1 MWEVWVPNTYEAS
14 CKLGQ
19 GTEWCTATTSTRDY
33 FDSYT
38 NDGKLYININKSTG
52 DKYQFHFESES
63 FMDADDEEIEIEDFF
78 LYNPSLAKFYADV
91 DKTGAAKMSV
101 LVSEK
106 RDAMKDGELVYT
118 QSDYDNGLKFKAIS
132 ADISSVI
139 VDCIKVGR
147 DAFESCNNI
156 ATVVLKEGVEE
167 IEEDAFAYCG
177 YISILYIPSTLKK
190 IGDVFIGTTI
200 GNLHIPSIEAWNK
213 IKFLSVNSI
222 PNNGNLY
229 VGDSLVKN
237 LIINE
242 NIKEYGF
249 SDFDSIETVGIEDG
263 VTEIGNGA
271 FTGCKNLKKVT
282 LPNTINKIG
291 SFAFMGCGKLE
302 EINIPQS
309 VELIQDKIGVFMRS
323 GIKTITIP
331 GTAKI
336 IPSKFCLE
344 CTELTN
350 VTIGD
355 GIKYIGRDAF
365 KGCSSLTSV
374 FIPKSVTTVM
384 PNAFSYMKND
394 FMVYCEVERKDADT
408 AGYQQL
414 LSPNFYYRV
423 VFGAKREQSN

>member
-1 MWEVWVPNTYEAS
+1 M
-14 CKLGQ
+14 
-19 GTEWCTATTSTRDY
+19 
-33 FDSYT
+33 
-38 NDGKLYININKSTG
+38 
-52 DKYQFHFESES
+52 
-63 FMDADDEEIEIEDFF
+63 
-78 LYNPSLAKFYADV
+78 
-91 DKTGAAKMSV
+91 
-101 LVSEK
+101 
-106 RDAMKDGELVYT
+106 
-118 QSDYDNGLKFKAIS
+118 
-132 ADISSVI
+132 
-139 VDCIKVGR
+139 
-147 DAFESCNNI
+147 
-156 ATVVLKEGVEE
+156 
-167 IEEDAFAYCG
+167 
-177 YISILYIPSTLKK
+177 
-190 IGDVFIGTTI
+190 
-200 GNLHIPSIEAWNK
+200 
-213 IKFLSVNSI
+213 SVNSI

-291 SFAFMGCGKLE
+291 SFAFMGCDKLE